1 MAIGNCIMDPEIIPL
16 GSGDITPRPPVKAIG
31 IGGAGHNILKDCFL
45 DKVAL
50 CTSRDAFVDPTVPA
64 YKLDDSDVQFLNSIT
79 PELIGTLNHASL
91 DKICRLISDMEMVSV
106 FSGLGG
112 ETGSRITPLTSYACK
127 KSTALAVSSVA
138 IPFSAEGQARKRQS
152 ATALPTI
159 VKHSHITISYPNDGL
174 LKLAP
179 DLPLQ
184 SALKVMNFFMTKPIL
199 DMAGI
204 ITKDDV
210 STIKTNLNRSH
221 MRVGIGRG
229 GGTWGEEAAI
239 QEALTSPWFDFDLYN
254 VERAL
259 MIISAPK
266 ADEYTFKNV
275 MKYLSPKIPH
285 SKILYWA
292 VPTQDD
298 NAESEVTLLLDCSN
312 QQ

>member
-1 MAIGNCIMDPEIIPL
+1 MDLELIPL
-16 GSGDITPRPPVKAIG
+16 GSGSVNPRPPVKAIG
-31 IGGAGHNILKDCFL
+31 IGGAGHNILKDCSL
-45 DKVAL
+45 NKVAL
-50 CTSRDAFVDPTVPA
+50 CTSRDAFIDPVVPA
-64 YKLDDSDVQFLNSIT
+64 YKLDNDDVQFLNSIT
-79 PELIGTLNHASL
+79 PELIGTLNHTSL
-91 DKICRLISDMEMVSV
+91 DKICRLIDGIEMVSI

-112 ETGSRITPLTSYACK
+112 ETGSKITPLTAYACK

-138 IPFSAEGQARKRQS
+138 IPFSAEGQARKKQS
-152 ATALPTI
+152 AAALPTI

-179 DLPLQ
+179 NLPLQ

-199 DMAGI
+199 DIAGM
-204 ITKDDV
+204 ITKDDI
-210 STIKTNLNRSH
+210 SAIKTNLNRSH

-239 QEALTSPWFDFDLYN
+239 QEALTSPWFDFDLYE

-275 MKYLSPKIPH
+275 MKFLGPKIPH
-285 SKILYWA
+285 SKILYWT
-292 VPTQDD
+292 VPTLED
-298 NAESEVTLLLDCSN
+298 NAESEVTLLLDCPN
-312 QQ
+312 QH